1 MFMQPTYINDEMEVL
16 VNPHNY
22 QIKVHVNI
30 SMHLPHIS
38 KAWFWNDEYGFF
50 PHPYKNTK
58 KKKKQQQSHK
68 SDQRRKKQVEE
79 RKAITHKNDLRN

>member
-1 MFMQPTYINDEMEVL
+1 MNMVSSPI
-16 VNPHNY
+16 H
-22 QIKVHVNI
+22 IK
-30 SMHLPHIS
+30 
-38 KAWFWNDEYGFF
+38 
-50 PHPYKNTK
+50 TQ